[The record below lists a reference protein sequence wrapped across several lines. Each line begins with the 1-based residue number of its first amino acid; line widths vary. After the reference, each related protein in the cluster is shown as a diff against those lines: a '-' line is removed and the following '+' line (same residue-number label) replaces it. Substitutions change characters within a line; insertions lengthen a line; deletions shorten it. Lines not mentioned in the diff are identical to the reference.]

1 MSFRRAHPVTMRNI
15 YIYKQGIGRYKN
27 IVTHYSYSSFCQKVT
42 SSHYSNFSI
51 KITSSHYF
59 VTFNNFRFFS
69 AIFFK
74 KVFKQESAI

>member
-42 SSHYSNFSI
+42 SSRHLLNKYLFYVGGISVI
-51 KITSSHYF
+51 Y
-59 VTFNNFRFFS
+59 V
-69 AIFFK
+69 
-74 KVFKQESAI
+74 